1 MDRRDKAGIVK
12 VMLTI
17 TPAHWLLQ
25 AQQSRM
31 LAEATTDPEARE
43 TLLEIAGLYEKLGR
57 LAADTENAALTLDRH
72 ARARRDLRL
81 RQHRK
86 P

>member
-43 TLLEIAGLYEKLGR
+43 TLLEIAGCTR
-57 LAADTENAALTLDRH
+57 NWAASPLT
-72 ARARRDLRL
+72 
-81 RQHRK
+81 RK
-86 P
+86 TPR